1 MIFHCWT
8 LWDFHIESHERN
20 YDLLLHQTCDFRFSF
35 FPSHDSTKINILS
48 DFWIKSSINCS
59 TDFDPS
65 FTRQSTSKNYFRVD
79 IQHHHHYKHFS
90 TIRHEISRLLSLDVE
105 TRKLEER
112 RTVASG
118 KSSSNHAS
126 LVHQHESQ
134 QKNDVKWILNWQTL
148 TALWRKEA
156 ENNFEELL
164 SQRLNWINKFSF
176 KWTEWNVSLSKG
188 MEILREKQIRWFH
201 DEA

>member
-1 MIFHCWT
+1 MNAITTCYFIRHAIFVSPSFLRMT
-8 LWDFHIESHERN
+8 QRKSIYLAIFESSRASIVPPISIQA
-20 YDLLLHQTCDFRFSF
+20 LLDNRHQKTIFELTS
-35 FPSHDSTKINILS
+35 SIIIIINI
-48 DFWIKSSINCS
+48 
-59 TDFDPS
+59 
-65 FTRQSTSKNYFRVD
+65 
-79 IQHHHHYKHFS
+79 FS